1 MDKALKEFCTR
12 LDRILMLGND
22 KYSNSYLQANQ
33 LEFIKEK
40 LSRLE
45 GATDKDKKYEDCV
58 KVAAYAYLYSKKLEK
73 LYNGSSILGLSSF
86 SGLTAKQL
94 FSEGLITS
102 WIHHKDI
109 LDQTEFLDSEYYTGF
124 EECILLG
131 YKFKIP
137 PIMIKHFNGHIYNL
151 HPGTLPLFPGKDPH
165 IQALKL
171 NQTLTHVTIHH
182 VTEGYDTGSVIA
194 QMPVFILKTDN
205 EKSLLNRLK
214 ECGLNLS
221 REFLKQ
227 RRMAKCQ

>member
-1 MDKALKEFCTR
+1 MDKTLTEFCTR
-12 LDRILMLGND
+12 LDRILLAGND

-40 LSRLE
+40 LSRIE

-73 LYNGSSILGLSSF
+73 LYNGNSILGLSSF
-86 SGLTAKQL
+86 TGQTAKQL
-94 FSEGLITS
+94 FSEGLITA
-102 WIHHKDI
+102 WLHHEEV
-109 LDQTEFLDSEYYTGF
+109 LDQTEFLEAELYTGF
-124 EECILLG
+124 KECILLG

-137 PIMIKHFNGHIYNL
+137 TKMINYFNGHIYNL
-151 HPGTLPLFPGKDPH
+151 HPGTLPLLQGKDPH
-165 IQALKL
+165 IKALKL
-171 NQTLTHVTIHH
+171 NLPLTHATIHH
-182 VTEGYDTGSVIA
+182 VTEDFDEGSTIA

-205 EKSLLNRLK
+205 EKSLLNRMK

-227 RRMAKCQ
+227 RRMAVCQ